1 MFCPTENTKV
11 FLKDKGSIFIT
22 EKKMLFDS
30 VGAFGVHYLIIVLLQ
45 KQNNNNIVYHLS
57 CAYKMTRDTLLKLWF
72 DKGYA
77 IKGKCIEDM

>member
-1 MFCPTENTKV
+1 
-11 FLKDKGSIFIT
+11 
-22 EKKMLFDS
+22 MLFDS

-45 KQNNNNIVYHLS
+45 KQNNNIVYHLF